1 MNSVWNSSV
10 LNFVRL
16 EEKELHQE
24 PLSGFRLESSQGF
37 RLECVKKF
45 RLESLKG
52 THLESLEVF
61 CDEVD
66 DFMISALSS

>member
-1 MNSVWNSSV
+1 MFLSHVVFSVGN
-10 LNFVRL
+10 
-16 EEKELHQE
+16 
-24 PLSGFRLESSQGF
+24 RLESFQGF
-37 RLECVKKF
+37 RLECVKEL

-66 DFMISALSS
+66 DFMTSALSS